1 MASLEDLKLP
11 SSNENNAGKATALDH
26 LGLIAGRLR
35 SNALKWNKRN
45 KAGIESKYVLLPIE
59 EVSIMPLF
67 FAEIS
72 SQCLKVGSDTRRI
85 WIGLYGQRSSRTK
98 NTSFEVFK

>member
-67 FAEIS
+67 FAEILS
-72 SQCLKVGSDTRRI
+72 MFESWQRHKTYLD
-85 WIGLYGQRSSRTK
+85 WIVWSTLIK
-98 NTSFEVFK
+98 N